1 MFLLKHLL
9 THCLCG
15 GHSRCAW
22 GTSHCA
28 AHLHPGPPAQATP
41 AEQAAARGW
50 RSQQE
55 NRGDDREHLRFWEPP
70 HLPRDLWLFPVL
82 CSCASTVPRTPLGLV
97 RQQLCCRAWTRPSP
111 SCYLEASNLTLALN
125 SLLLLESM
133 PAARKKLNLCEE
145 ENRKT
150 VCTSVFWVA
159 CLLLGIRAGF
169 PQDSSQQSRFLKG
182 ERETNEKLYCSQ
194 VNNFPSI
201 K

>member
-111 SCYLEASNLTLALN
+111 LCYLEASNLTLALN

-133 PAARKKLNLCEE
+133 PAARKKKVEFMWRGKQKN
-145 ENRKT
+145 
-150 VCTSVFWVA
+150 SVYFCVLS
-159 CLLLGIRAGF
+159 CLSFAGHKSWL
-169 PQDSSQQSRFLKG
+169 PSRQLTT
-182 ERETNEKLYCSQ
+182 E
-194 VNNFPSI
+194 
-201 K
+201 